1 MNCPSPSQQE
11 AQREAQKEA
20 QKTAQNKAQTRAQKR
35 AMDQELAVAER
46 RGAERL
52 RARVRDVLE
61 DRRRV
66 VRLGAQ
72 QIEVVEVS
80 AITELLVDDPE

>member
-1 MNCPSPSQQE
+1 MSSPSPSQQE
-11 AQREAQKEA
+11 AQKRA
-20 QKTAQNKAQTRAQKR
+20 QKTAQKTAQR

>member
-1 MNCPSPSQQE
+1 MNGPSPSQQE
-11 AQREAQKEA
+11 AQKTDQKTD
-20 QKTAQNKAQTRAQKR
+20 QKTAQKREQQR
-35 AMDQELAVAER
+35 AMDQQLAVAER